1 MSEQGKTAY
10 AKIIGPG
17 WQYYMTKPMITLGR
31 GGKGVDCDV
40 KLSDQ
45 NAVSRQHFCVR
56 FTPDNDGVE
65 VENMSKNG
73 IIVNGN
79 FIQRL
84 KQPVLIKSHTEV
96 AYGRPENMRLTVI
109 LPSVSDRVIAKKRLQ
124 QQANN
129 EKTHFP
135 LIDLVGHALATTTTG
150 AYPLTMDE
158 LITTLR
164 KYHTQLRPPRMK
176 ESHLRNSVRHVIT
189 HNEHVFD
196 VVLSE
201 VYGASMKQ
209 PRYRVNESYQQRF
222 SQFSLL
228 LQHAKEQAEKQKEAH
243 KKQGQRQKQRQKPK
257 QNTRPNASGDNNN
270 LKTTNSNAVT
280 KPAQPTTA
288 SAPTSAQPAG
298 SDNDIIFIDNEP
310 DPVGGGGGGGG
321 SNNAGDVSGR
331 DGNNIYRFDDDEDE
345 EVFDVIINKPDQST
359 EPL

>member
-84 KQPVLIKSHTEV
+84 KQPVLIRSHTEV

-109 LPSVSDRVIAKKRLQ
+109 LPAMSDRAIAKKRLQ

-176 ESHLRNSVRHVIT
+176 ESLLRNSVRHVIT
-189 HNEHVFD
+189 HNEHIFD
-196 VVLSE
+196 VVLAE
-201 VYGASMKQ
+201 VYGVPTKQ
-209 PRYRVNESYQQRF
+209 PRYAVNASYQQRF
-222 SQFSLL
+222 SQFSIL
-228 LQHAKEQAEKQKEAH
+228 LQHAKEQAEKQKEAQ
-243 KKQGQRQKQRQKPK
+243 KKQGQRQKQRQKQK
-257 QNTRPNASGDNNN
+257 QNTRPNSSGDSN
-270 LKTTNSNAVT
+270 LNPSTAT
-280 KPAQPTTA
+280 KPAQPTRV
-288 SAPTSAQPAG
+288 SAQPAN
-298 SDNDIIFIDNEP
+298 SDNDVIFIDNEP
-310 DPVGGGGGGGG
+310 DDVGGG
-321 SNNAGDVSGR
+321 SNDAGDTAGR
-331 DGNNIYRFDDDEDE
+331 AGNNIYRFDDDEDE
-345 EVFDVIINKPDQST
+345 DEFEVIINKRDQST
-359 EPL
+359 EPM